1 MIVTLLRELL
11 PLGRGSSLNA
21 GVWWLRRF
29 PVLDILMIN
38 LLYLVA
44 AAVNSLSVDA
54 VSTSQVLTAEEM
66 SVSIRDVLFTV
77 HAHSQATGWSTSFSV
92 PFYYWIG
99 SHLGEPFDLF
109 TGREWKAVTMALLAP
124 LVYLVLRRRLG
135 CTVTLSAFGGV
146 LVPLLPGV
154 SMYGWLATEAGLES
168 VLGVIALLVAT
179 SLRRWWPASLVIA
192 AVALITY
199 PAGAAW
205 LFACA
210 AVCVARHR
218 RELLTVGE
226 KRAMMVAIAG
236 AVAITI
242 LPFFWWTSGPRRI
255 LLGGGTLGGNPSE
268 NLTLLFHQL
277 TVSGRSYY
285 YFSDAPAWGS
295 PALAVFIV
303 VCLLAASWARWAVLW
318 PWLLAAF
325 ATIVMW
331 LPAGNLPG
339 VRRAILLSIIAA
351 LVVPAALHVLWRARP
366 TSRTSTALGAI
377 SALIVLPLVGG
388 MAAWQHAYA
397 TGTTRLEAGFPIA
410 EGPMPPT
417 FSDYE
422 ARMRSGALT
431 IDQMMREH
439 DGERTLAVVW
449 MLADR
454 NGRDTSQLPGPAAL
468 ARYARAGTE
477 LAGAGSPD
485 AVG

>member
-11 PLGRGSSLNA
+11 PLDRGSSLNA

-146 LVPLLPGV
+146 LVSLLPGV

-255 LLGGGTLGGNPSE
+255 LLGGGTLGGEPVGKP
-268 NLTLLFHQL
+268 H
-277 TVSGRSYY
+277 
-285 YFSDAPAWGS
+285 
-295 PALAVFIV
+295 PALSPVD
-303 VCLLAASWARWAVLW
+303 
-318 PWLLAAF
+318 
-325 ATIVMW
+325 
-331 LPAGNLPG
+331 G
-339 VRRAILLSIIAA
+339 VRS
-351 LVVPAALHVLWRARP
+351 
-366 TSRTSTALGAI
+366 
-377 SALIVLPLVGG
+377 
-388 MAAWQHAYA
+388 
-397 TGTTRLEAGFPIA
+397 
-410 EGPMPPT
+410 
-417 FSDYE
+417 
-422 ARMRSGALT
+422 
-431 IDQMMREH
+431 
-439 DGERTLAVVW
+439 
-449 MLADR
+449 
-454 NGRDTSQLPGPAAL
+454 
-468 ARYARAGTE
+468 
-477 LAGAGSPD
+477 
-485 AVG
+485 